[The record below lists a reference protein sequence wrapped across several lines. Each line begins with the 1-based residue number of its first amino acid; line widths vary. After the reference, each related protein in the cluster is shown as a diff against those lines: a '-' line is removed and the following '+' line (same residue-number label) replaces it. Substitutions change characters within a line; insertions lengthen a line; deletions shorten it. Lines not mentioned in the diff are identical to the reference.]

1 MALERPVAE
10 QEGFEPSIRFCRIL
24 TFQACA
30 FDHSATAPHA
40 ASGKHAPIAAN
51 ASHRKALGTGGFA
64 EMREKCYGSRQGTA
78 LRGIGIPCERCLE
91 NPFPPSKT
99 RGKGFLLRP
108 ALWHT
113 QAMRTAL
120 LAATAALA
128 LGVPLAAR
136 EAAKPA
142 RPAPSEIVAAAP
154 RADWTAIPA
163 EDLLVMTLAPDAEG
177 HPRRVVIQLMPA
189 PFSQG
194 WVHNIRLFARAGW
207 YDGISVNR
215 VQDNYVTQWGDPN
228 YDNPEATGTPKP
240 LPEGLRVM
248 EESDY
253 TLSDPD
259 PEFLRIRDTFIDT
272 ARKRAEIAQHNAERE
287 AAAREASRAGT
298 PTVVIPTRLPGM
310 ALMQRDSYAQAA
322 SFFAGWPIGI
332 AREAFWPVHCY
343 GMVGVG
349 RNYSPD
355 TGSGAELYT
364 VIGHAPRHLD
374 RNIALVGRVIEG
386 MEHLSSLP
394 RGRGA
399 LGFYTA
405 EEAHRRAPILSVRV
419 ASDLPAADQPR
430 FEYLSTES
438 ATFAAY
444 AEAIANRRDPFFIA
458 PAGGAD
464 ICNIRVPVRQVAD
477 GG

>member
-1 MALERPVAE
+1 
-10 QEGFEPSIRFCRIL
+10 
-24 TFQACA
+24 
-30 FDHSATAPHA
+30 
-40 ASGKHAPIAAN
+40 
-51 ASHRKALGTGGFA
+51 
-64 EMREKCYGSRQGTA
+64 
-78 LRGIGIPCERCLE
+78 
-91 NPFPPSKT
+91 
-99 RGKGFLLRP
+99 
-108 ALWHT
+108 
-113 QAMRTAL
+113 MRTLL
-120 LAATAALA
+120 LAASAALA
-128 LGVPLAAR
+128 LTLPLAAQ
-136 EAAKPA
+136 ETTKPTA
-142 RPAPSEIVAAAP
+142 LAPSEIVDAAP
-154 RADWTAIPA
+154 KADWAQIPA

-177 HPRRVVIQLMPA
+177 NPRIVVIQLIPA

-240 LPEGLRVM
+240 LPEGLKVM
-248 EESDY
+248 GEAEY
-253 TLSDPD
+253 IT
-259 PEFLRIRDTFIDT
+259 
-272 ARKRAEIAQHNAERE
+272 RASRE
-287 AAAREASRAGT
+287 TVPSVWTEAGKFPFDEAITPFRSVRAGT
-298 PTVVIPTRLPGM
+298 VPSRVADPYTSM
-310 ALMQRDSYAQAA
+310 AG
-322 SFFAGWPIGI
+322 FAGGFPVGLAIEGTMAKRAVPTGPDIAWPT
-332 AREAFWPVHCY
+332 HCY

-394 RGRGA
+394 RGSGA

-405 EEAHRRAPILSVRV
+405 EEAHKRTPILTVRV
-419 ASDLPAADQPR
+419 ASDLPTAEQPR

-444 AEAIANRRDPFFIA
+444 AEAIANRRDPFFIT

-464 ICNIRVPVRQVAD
+464 ICNIKVPVRRLAD
-477 GG
+477 AK

>member
-1 MALERPVAE
+1 
-10 QEGFEPSIRFCRIL
+10 
-24 TFQACA
+24 
-30 FDHSATAPHA
+30 
-40 ASGKHAPIAAN
+40 
-51 ASHRKALGTGGFA
+51 
-64 EMREKCYGSRQGTA
+64 
-78 LRGIGIPCERCLE
+78 
-91 NPFPPSKT
+91 
-99 RGKGFLLRP
+99 
-108 ALWHT
+108 
-113 QAMRTAL
+113 MRTL
-120 LAATAALA
+120 LLTASAALA
-128 LGVPLAAR
+128 IAL
-136 EAAKPA
+136 PA
-142 RPAPSEIVAAAP
+142 VAQEEPEGAPAPSEIVAAAP
-154 RADWTAIPA
+154 KGDWVAIPA

-177 HPRRVVIQLMPA
+177 KPRQVVIQLMPA

-228 YDNPEATGTPKP
+228 YDNPEATGKPKP

-248 EESDY
+248 GEAEYTHDLGATFNLNGLLQSDLLKEFEQKFV
-253 TLSDPD
+253 TDAPIDRAAFTAQLSKRLGGDQYAEANRVIQGWPMG
-259 PEFLRIRDTFIDT
+259 IDF
-272 ARKRAEIAQHNAERE
+272 QQ
-287 AAAREASRAGT
+287 
-298 PTVVIPTRLPGM
+298 GM
-310 ALMQRDSYAQAA
+310 A
-322 SFFAGWPIGI
+322 WPT
-332 AREAFWPVHCY
+332 HCY

-394 RGRGA
+394 RGSGA

-405 EEAHRRAPILSVRV
+405 EESAKRTAITAVRV
-419 ASDLPAADQPR
+419 GNDLPMNAQPR

-438 ATFAAY
+438 GSFAAY

-464 ICNIRVPVRQVAD
+464 ICNIRVPVRRVAEA
-477 GG
+477 G